1 MQRSLSI
8 LFCSLLVL
16 PVAASAQSV
25 KITLPD
31 TSTCTYATGQVT
43 NNATPGQLQATATA
57 TPTGNGCGTSTSPVT
72 FGPAAPL
79 SPALMTLQGNTGTV
93 NFSFQAL
100 NATSCTGSITG
111 AAGGAFTN
119 GTTLCSGA
127 GCNSPVSAPASFT
140 NSGPATVTY
149 NVAVVCTGAGTPA
162 TSTAAIV
169 VPIVNGGGPGCT
181 NPYTITSTTSG
192 IANFTRYTG
201 SPSVYYFG
209 AGSNTADVTSF
220 DSIFQR
226 AWPGNSNL
234 TADISLPTNRYL
246 AAQFKVPAGYIAG
259 YHGQSPLYGDYTLN
273 QSTGSGGTPAAVSMS
288 ISTTCG
294 DFSNP
299 VTYPTT
305 STVVPGCWK
314 NKITGGG
321 LLQWRASTTCVLQ
334 DGATYFLNEIN
345 ADVSAVQP
353 GGAGSAA
360 STRNVAC
367 SSSCDVPI
375 ANNPGTWTSYTFP

>member
-31 TSTCTYATGQVT
+31 TTTCTYATGQVT

-57 TPTGNGCGTSTSPVT
+57 TPTGNGCGTTTSTSPVT

-220 DSIFQR
+220 DSIFQH

-299 VTYPTT
+299 DL
-305 STVVPGCWK
+305 SDHQHRRA
-314 NKITGGG
+314 G
-321 LLQWRASTTCVLQ
+321 LLEEQTYGRRPFAVAREYDVCSPRQHNVFPQRDQCRCQRRTAWRRRIGCIDEKCRV
-334 DGATYFLNEIN
+334 FH
-345 ADVSAVQP
+345 VM
-353 GGAGSAA
+353 
-360 STRNVAC
+360 RC
-367 SSSCDVPI
+367 SDRQ
-375 ANNPGTWTSYTFP
+375 